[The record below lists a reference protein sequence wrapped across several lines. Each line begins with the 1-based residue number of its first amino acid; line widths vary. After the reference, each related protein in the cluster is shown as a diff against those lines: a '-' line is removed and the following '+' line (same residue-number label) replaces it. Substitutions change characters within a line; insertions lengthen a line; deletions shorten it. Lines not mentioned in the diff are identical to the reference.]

1 MRAAGHTRR
10 KSGCAILPQIQGSSL
25 SILRRLYNAGLQALQ
40 IAFEPALRPYAP
52 SKTQQRRQ
60 HSLLA
65 AQSWTITLRVACPA
79 ARKRA
84 ADSDYTM
91 KAGQRMPMLRKG
103 ALLTLM
109 VVPLATA
116 GAGGIL
122 CLNSHSPLPIAG
134 HGRHGRHFAPERTF
148 AAAPRRP
155 RQARTACW
163 CAQHAAFTTSS
174 SLAQRNPRA
183 LSSCAI
189 LPLQAAP
196 PSTRQP

>member
-1 MRAAGHTRR
+1 M
-10 KSGCAILPQIQGSSL
+10 
-25 SILRRLYNAGLQALQ
+25 RRLYNAGLQALQ

-52 SKTQQRRQ
+52 YKTQQRRQ

-65 AQSWTITLRVACPA
+65 AQSWTIILRVACPA

-84 ADSDYTM
+84 VDSDYTM
-91 KAGQRMPMLRKG
+91 KAGQRMPLLRNN

-155 RQARTACW
+155 RQVRAACLCAR
-163 CAQHAAFTTSS
+163 HAAFTTSS

-183 LSSCAI
+183 QSSCAV

>member
-10 KSGCAILPQIQGSSL
+10 KSGCAILPQIHGSL
-25 SILRRLYNAGLQALQ
+25 ISILRRLYNAGLQALQ

-52 SKTQQRRQ
+52 YKTQQRRQ

-65 AQSWTITLRVACPA
+65 AQSWTIILRVACPA

-91 KAGQRMPMLRKG
+91 KAGQRMPMLRNN

-109 VVPLATA
+109 AVPLATA

-122 CLNSHSPLPIAG
+122 YLNTHSPLPIAG
-134 HGRHGRHFAPERTF
+134 HGGRGRHFVPERTF
-148 AAAPRRP
+148 STAHRWP
-155 RQARTACW
+155 RQAR
-163 CAQHAAFTTSS
+163 AAF
-174 SLAQRNPRA
+174 
-183 LSSCAI
+183 CA
-189 LPLQAAP
+189 
-196 PSTRQP
+196 

>member
-1 MRAAGHTRR
+1 MCGIKLSGKTQVEIMRAAGHTRR
-10 KSGCAILPQIQGSSL
+10 KSGCAILPQIRVSL
-25 SILRRLYNAGLQALQ
+25 ISILQRLYNACLQALQ

-52 SKTQQRRQ
+52 YKTQQRRQ

-84 ADSDYTM
+84 VDSDYTM
-91 KAGQRMPMLRKG
+91 KAGQRMPMLRKS

-122 CLNSHSPLPIAG
+122 CLSPLPIAG
-134 HGRHGRHFAPERTF
+134 HGRRRRYFASERTF
-148 AAAPRRP
+148 STAHRWQRR
-155 RQARTACW
+155 AR
-163 CAQHAAFTTSS
+163 AAF
-174 SLAQRNPRA
+174 
-183 LSSCAI
+183 CA
-189 LPLQAAP
+189 
-196 PSTRQP
+196 

>member
-10 KSGCAILPQIQGSSL
+10 KSGCAILPQIRVSL
-25 SILRRLYNAGLQALQ
+25 ISILRRLYNAGLQALQ
-40 IAFEPALRPYAP
+40 VAFESALRPYAP

-84 ADSDYTM
+84 VDSDYTM

-103 ALLTLM
+103 R
-109 VVPLATA
+109 ATDA
-116 GAGGIL
+116 HGGA
-122 CLNSHSPLPIAG
+122 AG
-134 HGRHGRHFAPERTF
+134 HGRRGWHFAPERTF
-148 AAAPRRP
+148 STAHRWP
-155 RQARTACW
+155 RQARAACR
-163 CAQHAAFTTSS
+163 CARHAAFTALSP
-174 SLAQRNPRA
+174 LAQRNPRA
-183 LSSCAI
+183 QSSCAA